1 MLDANNSQDLLS
13 IEKSRNI
20 VKEILDYGVSQG
32 EILKIIEIISLEL
45 EDREKMNNILN
56 IVKKSKSEKDLEEPK
71 KELIL

>member
-56 IVKKSKSEKDLEEPK
+56 IVKNSKSEKDLEEPK